1 VGPTTTTGDG
11 AVVGSSHSAEAAP
24 NGSTL
29 VLAGSDDEK
38 DRRWTSIGRR
48 AHRIIAVVCQD
59 NKGVVVMLVLLLV
72 GLLTAGVV
80 NWKGRA
86 PVETKKSSRNRSLL
100 LAFIQLSFPTVILG
114 TLSIPML

>member
-1 VGPTTTTGDG
+1 
-11 AVVGSSHSAEAAP
+11 
-24 NGSTL
+24 
-29 VLAGSDDEK
+29 
-38 DRRWTSIGRR
+38 
-48 AHRIIAVVCQD
+48 
-59 NKGVVVMLVLLLV
+59 MLVLLLV